1 MLASGLV
8 FGQLKRRRTAIVR
21 IGATSAL
28 LLLGLLPALGGSA
41 AGEEKLS
48 TLQARKD
55 DIQAELNAVAVKIEE
70 AYSKQQVLTGRLK
83 ETSKEIERLRKKN
96 SKLKVEV
103 SKRAAALY
111 KAGTTSVFEVL
122 LSSEDISDL
131 SNQAA
136 ILSRM
141 SLDDSSTFVAL
152 HRSEARLAE
161 LEESLVADRRDLAST
176 QEGLDKDL
184 ARLESQFDSV
194 ASELSSLRAQ
204 LTKSS
209 TPSAPT
215 VQTASFKTSGGMY
228 CPVAGPVSFTDTYGA
243 PRSGGR
249 SHQGV
254 DMLAARGTPQVAITS
269 GTITYAGYSGLGGNV
284 QYLAGD
290 DGNTYM
296 YVHQDQNIVT
306 GGRVKAGQTIST
318 VGDTGNAAGTPHL
331 HFEFH
336 PGGGAATNPT
346 PLVASLC

>member
-1 MLASGLV
+1 MRV
-8 FGQLKRRRTAIVR
+8 
-21 IGATSAL
+21 GATAAL
-28 LLLGLLPALGGSA
+28 LVLGLLPSFGGNA

-55 DIQAELNAVAVKIEE
+55 DIQAELNAVAVKIED

-83 ETSKEIERLRKKN
+83 ETSQEIDRLRKKN
-96 SKLKVEV
+96 AKLKIEV

-111 KAGTTSVFEVL
+111 KAGSTGVFEVL
-122 LSSEDISDL
+122 LSSEDISHL

-141 SLDDSSTFVAL
+141 SLDDSSTFVTL
-152 HRSEARLAE
+152 HRSEARLAD
-161 LEESLVADRRDLAST
+161 LEESLIADRKDLAST
-176 QEGLDKDL
+176 KETLEEDL
-184 ARLESQFDSV
+184 QRLESQFDAV
-194 ASELSSLRAQ
+194 AAEYSSLRSKLAQ
-204 LTKSS
+204 TS
-209 TPSAPT
+209 TPAPAPAA
-215 VQTASFKTSGGMY
+215 ASFKTSGGMY

-243 PRSGGR
+243 PRSSGR

-306 GGRVKAGQTIST
+306 GGRVSAGQTIST

-336 PGGGAATNPT
+336 PGGGGAANPT

>member
-8 FGQLKRRRTAIVR
+8 VRQLKRRRTAIVR

-28 LLLGLLPALGGSA
+28 LLLGLLPAVGGSA

-70 AYSKQQVLTGRLK
+70 AYSKQQVLAGRLK
-83 ETSKEIERLRKKN
+83 DTSKEIERLRKKN

-161 LEESLVADRRDLAST
+161 LEESLVADRQDLAST
-176 QEGLDKDL
+176 QDQLEKDL
-184 ARLESQFDSV
+184 ARLESQFDAV
-194 ASELSSLRAQ
+194 AAEYSSLRAQ
-204 LTKSS
+204 LAQSS

-254 DMLAARGTPQVAITS
+254 DMLAARGTPQAAITS

-336 PGGGAATNPT
+336 PGGGAAANPT